1 MHKFS
6 LKKIR
11 EKRVRGKSLNVCRT
25 QENYQE
31 QVDFV
36 FVFFSRRGRPCQ
48 NVSPKRAGEKYKRK
62 TWNAE
67 QIIHLSIYL
76 TQGDQLSRNARE
88 KKSNIE
94 VEKLWRAEIRE
105 VHCAR
110 EVFRFRFSCRY
121 IYMYVC
127 MYTVMFPGCRP
138 KLMPRNLA
146 SNLWQTAKWKWK
158 TNGDKLIW

>member
-6 LKKIR
+6 LKKKIR

-36 FVFFSRRGRPCQ
+36 FVFSFFAFSRRGRPCQ

-67 QIIHLSIYL
+67 QIIHLSNAGRS
-76 TQGDQLSRNARE
+76 TFAECSR

-121 IYMYVC
+121 IYCMYVHS
-127 MYTVMFPGCRP
+127 YVSG
-138 KLMPRNLA
+138 L
-146 SNLWQTAKWKWK
+146 SAKVNAKEFGK
-158 TNGDKLIW
+158 

>member
-6 LKKIR
+6 LKKN
-11 EKRVRGKSLNVCRT
+11 KRKESAGKIVERVQNPRKLSRT
-25 QENYQE
+25 SW
-31 QVDFV
+31 FC
-36 FVFFSRRGRPCQ
+36 FCFFFFAFSRRGRPCQ

-67 QIIHLSIYL
+67 QIIHLSNAGRS
-76 TQGDQLSRNARE
+76 TFAECSR

-121 IYMYVC
+121 IYCMYVHS
-127 MYTVMFPGCRP
+127 YVSG
-138 KLMPRNLA
+138 L
-146 SNLWQTAKWKWK
+146 SAKVNAKEFGK
-158 TNGDKLIW
+158 

>member
-1 MHKFS
+1 
-6 LKKIR
+6 
-11 EKRVRGKSLNVCRT
+11 VRGKSLNVCRT

-121 IYMYVC
+121 IYCMYVHS
-127 MYTVMFPGCRP
+127 YVSG
-138 KLMPRNLA
+138 L
-146 SNLWQTAKWKWK
+146 SAKVNAKEFGK
-158 TNGDKLIW
+158 